1 MRYIQSMNTVKQSAI
16 KAIQDLPENSSYED
30 IMEKLFFMEKVE
42 SGLKEIEEGKTISH
56 EDVKKR
62 LSKWLK

>member
-1 MRYIQSMNTVKQSAI
+1 MNTVKQSAI

-42 SGLKEIEEGKTISH
+42 SGLKEIGEGKTVSH

>member
-1 MRYIQSMNTVKQSAI
+1 MNTAKQSAI
-16 KAIQDLPENSSYED
+16 KAIQGLPENSSYED

-42 SGLKEIEEGKTISH
+42 SGLKELEEGKTVSH

>member
-1 MRYIQSMNTVKQSAI
+1 MNTAKQSAI
-16 KAIQDLPENSSYED
+16 KAIQNLPENSSYED

-42 SGLKEIEEGKTISH
+42 SGLREIEEGKTISH
-56 EDVKKR
+56 EDVKER

>member
-1 MRYIQSMNTVKQSAI
+1 MNTVKQSAI

-62 LSKWLK
+62 LSK

>member
-1 MRYIQSMNTVKQSAI
+1 MNTVKQSAI

-42 SGLKEIEEGKTISH
+42 SGLKEIEEGQTVTH

>member
-1 MRYIQSMNTVKQSAI
+1 MNTVKQSAI
-16 KAIQDLPENSSYED
+16 KAIQNLPENSSYED

>member
-1 MRYIQSMNTVKQSAI
+1 MNTAKQSAI
-16 KAIQDLPENSSYED
+16 KAIQNLPENSSYED

-42 SGLKEIEEGKTISH
+42 SGLREIEEGTTISH
-56 EDVKKR
+56 EDVKER